1 MSYNNIP
8 LFCYG
13 SLVDVNQV
21 PFKYRAIY
29 QNYQGINRKKL
40 FFGTYAK
47 ILCKRHYVNHRNGKR
62 TRRRLSS
69 HKDKIW
75 GLACKHRPHICSFPT
90 EVQESSNHNHVPPT
104 ISWQI
109 LFLLNFTKESSH
121 LPHESSPVSSFS
133 FQASPRPQP
142 THLPP
147 LRKPSGSH
155 HFRSRKSDASKP
167 FPPEPGFQKRPAHSA
182 PKPTKSPS
190 LYFRSP
196 ANLPPEKPPCTVRP
210 PQEASCLPAEHRHQ
224 ENPYQIDPQRSHA
237 SLQKDHPHCLSFSFF
252 LAHKKPP
259 LKHAHTRAY
268 SKGGPFYD
276 EIRSDHFSS
285 VSAASSTTG
294 ASSTAGASSATGS
307 APFLPFFAG
316 AAVAAASC

>member
-1 MSYNNIP
+1 MPASH
-8 LFCYG
+8 
-13 SLVDVNQV
+13 SRQNQDS
-21 PFKYRAIY
+21 
-29 QNYQGINRKKL
+29 RKDQR
-40 FFGTYAK
+40 
-47 ILCKRHYVNHRNGKR
+47 IQHRSR
-62 TRRRLSS
+62 QSPHRCISAHQQTS
-69 HKDKIW
+69 HQ
-75 GLACKHRPHICSFPT
+75 R
-90 EVQESSNHNHVPPT
+90 
-104 ISWQI
+104 
-109 LFLLNFTKESSH
+109 
-121 LPHESSPVSSFS
+121 
-133 FQASPRPQP
+133 
-142 THLPP
+142 
-147 LRKPSGSH
+147 SH
-155 HFRSRKSDASKP
+155 HAQSGRHRKHHAFRQNT
-167 FPPEPGFQKRPAHSA
+167 FHQK
-182 PKPTKSPS
+182 
-190 LYFRSP
+190 
-196 ANLPPEKPPCTVRP
+196 
-210 PQEASCLPAEHRHQ
+210 QRHQ